1 MVAAVF
7 RLRDAL
13 ECMYCGAARQATER
27 GIHSL
32 SSGREQSRSSTSLP
46 GLRSRLRG
54 GGVETCAFAAVLRKR
69 PAAARCC
76 MSLRAADL
84 TTLMVAKSTF
94 GVVCCHWPCWHST
107 EHPVSALACT
117 GDLLRK
123 CSHRFKVRV
132 TEDKLNSPDLSSIRD
147 SDASILIRCC

>member
-84 TTLMVAKSTF
+84 TTLMVAKYNVWGSLLPLALLALNGTSGLGF
-94 GVVCCHWPCWHST
+94 GLYWRS
-107 EHPVSALACT
+107 
-117 GDLLRK
+117 
-123 CSHRFKVRV
+123 
-132 TEDKLNSPDLSSIRD
+132 SPQVF
-147 SDASILIRCC
+147 ASI